1 MSNKDDEEYFG
12 NLKLMFQS
20 PGWKLL
26 MIDLQN
32 NAAAINSVENT
43 TDVNDLFFRKG
54 QLVVI
59 ANLLNLEDV
68 IQRAEA
74 DASESTQ

>member
-20 PGWKLL
+20 EGWKLL
-26 MIDLQN
+26 IRDLQD
-32 NAAAINSVENT
+32 NAAYINSVENT
-43 TDVNDLFFRKG
+43 SDVNDLFFRKG
-54 QLVVI
+54 QLAVL

-74 DASESTQ
+74 DANESSQ

>member
-1 MSNKDDEEYFG
+1 MNKGDEEYFG

-26 MIDLQN
+26 MIDLHN

-54 QLVVI
+54 QLAVI

>member
-1 MSNKDDEEYFG
+1 MNKGDEEYFG

-43 TDVNDLFFRKG
+43 TDINDLFFRKG
-54 QLVVI
+54 QLAVI

>member
-1 MSNKDDEEYFG
+1 MNKGDEEYFG

-26 MIDLQN
+26 MIDLQS

-54 QLVVI
+54 QLTVI